1 VSLWDAQKVSKDLH
15 VRPPAIGV
23 LGSSSRLLRPGTSA
37 SQLPTSVTTQL
48 SEELGVAKYSV
59 TQSAVTQLL
68 ADVKGDKIAIPEL
81 QRPFVWDSVKVR
93 DLMDSLYKG
102 YPVGYLI
109 TWQSVG
115 AKLKGGQIA
124 AHQQILIDGQQRI
137 TALRAAVAGLKVID
151 KHYKSVRIVTAFNP
165 ITEEFATLTP
175 VIKKN
180 PQWIPDISEYFNSD
194 SPLSFARE
202 YLERNPEV
210 NSRVFETNLALL
222 EGIKNA
228 QIGIIGLADDLD
240 VETVSEIFIRINSKG
255 VPLGSADFAM
265 SKIATYGDRGRNI
278 RKLIDYF
285 CHLAVAPHAY
295 SDIKEND
302 AEFASTPY
310 LQAVAWLKDDAEDLY
325 DPEYSDIIRVAG
337 LVGFDRGKA
346 SSIVSELSGRDPE
359 TRKVDEE
366 RIPPAYDRLERA
378 LLQIVN
384 KYHYENFLMLIK
396 SAGFITPGMVNS
408 KNALNFAYA
417 LYLRLRNDRDMAEG
431 ERKRIVKRWFVMSM
445 LTSRHSGSFEST
457 WEQDIRRI
465 GTQGAANYLKQIEE
479 SDLSDAFWAVSLPAS
494 LETTSTVSPF
504 FQTFLAA
511 QVATNARGFLSKDI
525 TVATMLQQSGDIH
538 HIVPKDYL
546 QRNGYPDRSDY
557 NQVANFALTETAIN
571 ISISNKPPAIYMA
584 EMESQIKSGDLALG
598 EITNWKVLERNLADN
613 AIPDDL
619 KEVTVGSYQEF
630 LIRRRKL
637 IAAAIHRYYEA
648 L

>member
-1 VSLWDAQKVSKDLH
+1 M
-15 VRPPAIGV
+15 
-23 LGSSSRLLRPGTSA
+23 
-37 SQLPTSVTTQL
+37 
-48 SEELGVAKYSV
+48 AKYSV

-68 ADVKGDKIAIPEL
+68 SDVKSDKIAIPEL

-115 AKLKGGQIA
+115 AKLKGGQVA

-151 KHYKSVRIVTAFNP
+151 KRYKQIRIIIAFNP
-165 ITEEFATLTP
+165 LTEEFATATP
-175 VIKKN
+175 VIRKD
-180 PQWIPDISEYFNSD
+180 PQWIADISEYFNSD

-202 YLERNPEV
+202 YLERNPGV
-210 NSRVFETNLALL
+210 DAKLFETSLARL
-222 EGIKNA
+222 GSIQNA

-255 VPLGSADFAM
+255 VPLSSADFAM
-265 SKIATYGDRGRNI
+265 SKIATYGDRGRNL

-295 SDIKEND
+295 SDVLEND
-302 AEFASTPY
+302 TEFAATPY
-310 LQAVAWLKDDAEDLY
+310 LKAISWLKDEAEDLY
-325 DPEYSDIIRVAG
+325 DPQYSDIIRVAG
-337 LVGFDRGKA
+337 LVGFHRGKA

-366 RIPPAYDRLERA
+366 RIPLAYDKLERA
-378 LLQIVN
+378 LLEIVR
-384 KYHYENFLMLIK
+384 KYHFDNFLMLIK
-396 SAGFITPGMVNS
+396 SAGFITSGMVNS
-408 KNALNFAYA
+408 RNALNFGYA
-417 LYLRLRNDRDMAEG
+417 LYLRLRQDETMSEG

-445 LTSRHSGSFEST
+445 LTGRHSGSFEST

-465 GTQGAANYLKQIEE
+465 GDQGAANYLKQVEDSE
-479 SDLSDAFWAVSLPAS
+479 LSDAFWAVTLPAA

-511 QVATNARGFLSKDI
+511 QVVNNARGFLSKAI
-525 TVATMLQQSGDIH
+525 TVSAMTQQSGDIH

-546 QRNGYPDRSDY
+546 QKNGFPDRGDY
-557 NQVANFALTETAIN
+557 NQVANFALTETSIN
-571 ISISNKPPAIYMA
+571 ISISNRPPAQYMA
-584 EMESQIKSGDLALG
+584 EMIAQVQSGVLSLG
-598 EITNWKVLERNLADN
+598 EITNEDDLLANLAEN
-613 AIPDDL
+613 AVPEDL
-619 KEVTVGSYQEF
+619 INVTAGDYPEF
-630 LIRRRKL
+630 LVRRRRL
-637 IAAAIHRYYEA
+637 MAAIIRDYYQA